1 MDIFAE
7 NILDHYRHPRHKS
20 PLPAGGG
27 KGEGRLSHHEDN
39 PSCGD
44 TITLHLTIKNDRITE
59 VAWQGEGCAISQ
71 AGMSLLSEELTGK
84 SLPELIALTPQTMR
98 DLLGVPVSTRRL
110 KCALLP
116 LHTLKNALHLMNN
129 EKVQTWNETAE
140 G

>member
-59 VAWQGEGCAISQ
+59 VA
-71 AGMSLLSEELTGK
+71 
-84 SLPELIALTPQTMR
+84 LTPQTMR

>member
-7 NILDHYRHPRHKS
+7 NILDHYRHPRSKGDLAS
-20 PLPAGGG
+20 PTVMHA
-27 KGEGRLSHHEDN
+27 ENN

-71 AGMSLLSEELTGK
+71 AGMSLLSEELSGK
-84 SLPELIALTPQTMR
+84 KLSEMDLLSPQTMR
-98 DLLGVPVSTRRL
+98 DLLGVAVSTRRL

-116 LHTLKNALHLMNN
+116 LHTLKNALHLWRK
-129 EKVQTWNETAE
+129 EKTQSWNETMEAA
-140 G
+140 